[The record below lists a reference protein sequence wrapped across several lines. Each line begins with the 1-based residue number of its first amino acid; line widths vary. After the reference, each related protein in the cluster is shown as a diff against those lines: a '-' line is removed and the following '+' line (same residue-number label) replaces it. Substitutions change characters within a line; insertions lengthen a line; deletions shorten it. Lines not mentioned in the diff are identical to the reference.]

1 MFEQKSTAQT
11 SFIPKRPIAAGTSG
25 VKIKKPWTFN
35 VFLIA
40 SVIVFLGSCA
50 AAAGSYYWKLS
61 LETQIDTIK
70 QSIAER
76 ESSLDQRLIED
87 MIARDRLLSAVNEK
101 LAQHVSVSLIFD
113 LLSKLTIEP
122 VRFQSITLERK
133 TPGVY
138 DVALKGIGESF
149 AAVSFQ
155 EKVLGDLA
163 LDRSLPVHMVQP
175 VIANF
180 TLATDGTISFG
191 VEGKVMVDEILYIR
205 GFEAVQAPIV
215 EDVREENATTTT
227 EPAGNSSTERSE
239 NSLFNFLR

>member
-1 MFEQKSTAQT
+1 MFEQKGTAQT

-35 VFLIA
+35 IFLIA
-40 SVIVFLGSCA
+40 AVIVFLGSCA

-61 LETQIDTIK
+61 LETDIDTIK

-87 MIARDRLLSAVNEK
+87 MIARDRLLSAVNER

-122 VRFQSITLERK
+122 VRFQSIALERK
-133 TPGVY
+133 APGVY

-163 LDRSLPVHMVQP
+163 LDRSMPVHMVQP

-180 TLATDGTISFG
+180 SLATDGTISFG
-191 VEGKVMVDEILYIR
+191 VEGKVMADEILYIK
-205 GFEAVQAPIV
+205 GFEAVAVPSV
-215 EDVREENATTTT
+215 EAGDDENGTSTT
-227 EPAGNSSTERSE
+227 EAAGSSSVQKSE
-239 NSLFNFLR
+239 NSLFNFFR